1 MKSALAACFLAISA
15 IFLTGCGYTLG
26 PVKPGYLRNVK
37 TLAIPTFK
45 NNTLEPR
52 LEVLM
57 ADTLI
62 KQFQRDGTFEIVS
75 DNKADAILYCT
86 LVKAQRRQARP
97 VRNNVLATAEF
108 LLEIEVRYELIDR
121 VTANVL
127 TQGRLLTTTS
137 FFSNADI
144 QTDER
149 QAIVTAI
156 EQFSKKL
163 TANISEGF

>member
-1 MKSALAACFLAISA
+1 MRTAS
-15 IFLTGCGYTLG
+15 IFCLLLTCSLLVSGCGYHLG
-26 PVKPGYLRNVK
+26 PATPSYLRGVK

-45 NNTLEPR
+45 NRTLEPR

-86 LVKAQRRQARP
+86 LTKTERRQARP
-97 VRNNVLATAEF
+97 VPSNVLATAEF
-108 LLEIEVRYELIDR
+108 LLIIHVEYELINR
-121 VTANVL
+121 VTGAIITEGNLV
-127 TQGRLLTTTS
+127 TNTS

-156 EQFSKKL
+156 EQFSKSL
-163 TANISEGF
+163 TANITEGF

>member
-1 MKSALAACFLAISA
+1 MKTAIAAILLAASTLF
-15 IFLTGCGYTLG
+15 FTGCGYTLG

-45 NNTLEPR
+45 NKTLEPR
-52 LEVLM
+52 IEVLM

-62 KQFQRDGTFEIVS
+62 KEFQRDGTFEIIS

-86 LVKAQRRQARP
+86 LSKATRRQARP
-97 VRNNVLATAEF
+97 VLNNVLATEEY
-108 LLEIEVRYELIDR
+108 LLELEVQYELIDR
-121 VTANVL
+121 VTGGLL
-127 TQGRLLTTTS
+127 TRGRLITTTS

-149 QAIVTAI
+149 QAIVTGF
-156 EQFSKKL
+156 EEFSKVL

>member
-1 MKSALAACFLAISA
+1 MKTAFAAIFVAISA
-15 IFLTGCGYTLG
+15 VLLTGCGYTLG
-26 PVKPGYLRNVK
+26 PVKPGYLRDVK

-52 LEVLM
+52 IEVLM

-62 KQFQRDGTFEIVS
+62 KTFQKDGTFEIIS

-86 LVKAQRRQARP
+86 LVKAKRRQARP
-97 VRNNVLATAEF
+97 VLNNVLATEEY

-121 VTANVL
+121 VTGVIL
-127 TQGRLLTTTS
+127 TRGRLLTTTS

-149 QAIVTAI
+149 QAIVTAFD
-156 EQFSKKL
+156 EFSKIL

>member
-1 MKSALAACFLAISA
+1 MKTVLAACFLAILSVT
-15 IFLTGCGYTLG
+15 LVGCGYTLG
-26 PVKPGYLRNVK
+26 PAKPAYLRDVK

-52 LEVLM
+52 IEVLM

-62 KQFQRDGTFEIVS
+62 KEFQRDGSFEIIS

-86 LVKAQRRQARP
+86 LKKVERRQARP
-97 VRNNVLATAEF
+97 VPNNVLATAEF
-108 LLEIEVRYELIDR
+108 LLIIEVQYELINR
-121 VTANVL
+121 VTGGVI
-127 TQGRLLTTTS
+127 TQGVQLTSTS

-156 EQFSKKL
+156 ERFAKIL